1 MTFVNCVVL
10 QPTKTIIFPSLDRT
24 ILWEHAWLRILFL
37 EPNFHYF
44 WIMLILVHCVVQWK
58 LFFLELSCSQAV
70 ASAGHSNA
78 RGFPWGYSASWL
90 EMPWGRTAVMQ
101 ELCLAG
107 TCAEWRS
114 RKKAA
119 LSFPVCPCWFP
130 TEHRVAAEGV
140 TAQRPRGGSHGRRRP
155 VPLGQPRAAPLCPQH
170 PRALACCCKCAAL
183 TLLYSCP

>member
-1 MTFVNCVVL
+1 MVKNTVPRA
-10 QPTKTIIFPSLDRT
+10 QFP
-24 ILWEHAWLRILFL
+24 LFL
-37 EPNFHYF
+37 NNAYISPLCCTMKAVLPWTQLLPGCGQHWAQQCTGLSLGLFSK
-44 WIMLILVHCVVQWK
+44 LV
-58 LFFLELSCSQAV
+58 
-70 ASAGHSNA
+70 GNA
-78 RGFPWGYSASWL
+78 MGTDR
-90 EMPWGRTAVMQ
+90 AVMQ

-183 TLLYSCP
+183 TLLYSCPQWHPTESCKPDRH